1 MIILAIW
8 ALLAFTNVFVL
19 FSDQKSSYLATTF
32 PFQTI
37 AKASAHARCTQ
48 NRRVCANV
56 TRQIYYVIRS
66 YRSSIS
72 RTAETQHRK
81 LRWAYNQINFFSYRI
96 INYYIKIFNV
106 YDICF
111 SPDFSPFFFFIIS
124 WIRISWT
131 LKYTY
136 IYNNR
141 WLEISKLL
149 SSYSWIYRIMCTCQ
163 YLYR

>member
-1 MIILAIW
+1 MIINQYILFIHFSHVIIDINKYCQSLMIILAIW

-106 YDICF
+106 YDMLF
-111 SPDFSPFFFFIIS
+111 SWFFSFFFF
-124 WIRISWT
+124 
-131 LKYTY
+131 
-136 IYNNR
+136 
-141 WLEISKLL
+141 L
-149 SSYSWIYRIMCTCQ
+149 SYHE
-163 YLYR
+163 

>member
-96 INYYIKIFNV
+96 INYYIKNIQRLRYAFLLIFLL
-106 YDICF
+106 
-111 SPDFSPFFFFIIS
+111 FFFIIS

>member
-106 YDICF
+106 YDMLF
-111 SPDFSPFFFFIIS
+111 SWFFSFFFYHIMNKNFVNFEIYIHIYII
-124 WIRISWT
+124 IDG
-131 LKYTY
+131 LK
-136 IYNNR
+136 
-141 WLEISKLL
+141 
-149 SSYSWIYRIMCTCQ
+149 
-163 YLYR
+163 

>member
-111 SPDFSPFFFFIIS
+111 SPDFSPFFFIIS